1 MELLVVLCTFPDMDK
16 ARQITTQLVELR
28 LAACVNLLPA
38 MHSVYRWQGKIETGD
53 EVAALIKTT
62 PELYA
67 TLEENL
73 KQLHP
78 YDVPEI
84 IALPIQ
90 HAHPLYA
97 QFVREAVA

>member
-1 MELLVVLCTFPDMDK
+1 MELLIVLCTFPDMDK
-16 ARQITTQLVELR
+16 ARQIATELVERR
-28 LAACVNLLPA
+28 LAACVNLLPGV
-38 MHSVYRWQGKIETGD
+38 HSIYRWQGKVETGD

-62 PELYA
+62 PELYG
-67 TLEENL
+67 TLEDNL

-84 IALPIQ
+84 MAIPVERA
-90 HAHPLYA
+90 HALYA